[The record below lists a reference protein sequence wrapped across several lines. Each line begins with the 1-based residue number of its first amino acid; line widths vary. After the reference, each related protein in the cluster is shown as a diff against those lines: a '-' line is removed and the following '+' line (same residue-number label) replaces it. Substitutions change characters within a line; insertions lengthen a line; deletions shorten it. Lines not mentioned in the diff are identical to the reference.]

1 MANLE
6 RIRKASRRLELACL
20 VLTVISPLTVISYWA
35 FFDYLPPEA
44 RAMVHTAAA
53 SPDYPPIWSNQ
64 LLAIVVT
71 LLPTAAV
78 VYGLS
83 ALIRLLRLYQAGRIF
98 SLENVACF
106 RKLGRSMIML
116 AGASFLSNP
125 LLSLALTFNWP
136 PGRRMVTLG
145 LSSNQILALLV
156 GGVILLISWVM
167 DEGRLLAEDNAMIV

>member
-20 VLTVISPLTVISYWA
+20 VLTVISPLTVILYWV
-35 FFDYLPPEA
+35 FFDYLPPHVQ
-44 RAMVHTAAA
+44 AMVHQAAA
-53 SPDYPPIWSNQ
+53 SPDHPVVWSNR
-64 LLAIVVT
+64 LLAAVVS

-116 AGASFLSNP
+116 AGAGFLSTP
-125 LLSLALTFNWP
+125 LLGLALTFNWP
-136 PGRRMVTLG
+136 PGRRLLTIG
-145 LSSNQILALLV
+145 LTSNEILALLV

-167 DEGRLLAEDNAMIV
+167 DEGRLLAEDNALIV